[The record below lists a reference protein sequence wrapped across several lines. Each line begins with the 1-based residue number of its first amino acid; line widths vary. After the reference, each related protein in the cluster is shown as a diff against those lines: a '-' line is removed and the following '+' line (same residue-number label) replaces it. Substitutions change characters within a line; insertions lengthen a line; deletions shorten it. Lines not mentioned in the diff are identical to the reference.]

1 MIQRSGRSGPGRY
14 GGKLVVIHSAAVP
27 CTYSCSLYTL
37 FTALPVP
44 LPPPRARAA
53 GAPSRSQLTSR
64 LMADT
69 TRTFD
74 IDIKTQSRVTIS
86 FQLHTV
92 AYGLDCTSVR
102 YPSKYRTEIL
112 STYQRHRC
120 HPGSRAAQRSL
131 QKAQCTDAHARVHV
145 YYITPQS
152 GGIGER
158 CRSHVTGRH

>member
-1 MIQRSGRSGPGRY
+1 MCTR
-14 GGKLVVIHSAAVP
+14 VVTGSYVYYDQIHIVAVP

-74 IDIKTQSRVTIS
+74 IDINAKPSHNFVSI
-86 FQLHTV
+86 
-92 AYGLDCTSVR
+92 AYCR
-102 YPSKYRTEIL
+102 IRT
-112 STYQRHRC
+112 
-120 HPGSRAAQRSL
+120 
-131 QKAQCTDAHARVHV
+131 
-145 YYITPQS
+145 
-152 GGIGER
+152 
-158 CRSHVTGRH
+158 